1 MENYKEKVRRLKN
14 IALELRKD
22 VVEMIYRANAGHLG
36 GSLSAAE
43 IISVLYFEIM
53 NVDPKN
59 PNWERR
65 DRFILSKGHACPIL
79 YAALAKRGF
88 FEREHLWTLRKTH
101 SILQGHPDMKKTPGL
116 DFTSGSLG
124 CGLGIGVGM
133 ALGLKMSGIKSRVF
147 VMLGDGECQEGA
159 IWEAAMCASH
169 YRLSNLFAII
179 DYNGLQVDGWIR
191 DVMNIE
197 PLKEKWKSFGWY
209 VTEIDGHNVEE
220 ILSAFQLCFKVG
232 GPAVIIAHTIKGKG
246 VSFMENQIEWHGL
259 ALNEEEFERAMAELS
274 AEEV

>member
-22 VVEMIYRANAGHLG
+22 VVEMIYRANAGHPG

-159 IWEAAMCASH
+159 IWEAAMCAFH

>member
-22 VVEMIYRANAGHLG
+22 VVEMIYRANAGHPG

-169 YRLSNLFAII
+169 YRLSNLLAII